1 MMENVTRCIRVQNNK
16 TNRPWNGKPNNRD
29 LMHLI
34 GNNTTQELDSLKVLN
49 NTFLV
54 SKDTL
59 GTGYNQV
66 KGQNLYREVEE
77 ASYTKWIS

>member
-1 MMENVTRCIRVQNNK
+1 MERRIT
-16 TNRPWNGKPNNRD
+16 GD

-34 GNNTTQELDSLKVLN
+34 GNNATQELDSLKVLN

-54 SKDTL
+54 SKRHL

-66 KGQNLYREVEE
+66 KG
-77 ASYTKWIS
+77 KISTGS

>member
-1 MMENVTRCIRVQNNK
+1 MERKSQM
-16 TNRPWNGKPNNRD
+16 GD

-34 GNNTTQELDSLKVLN
+34 GNNATQELDSLKVLN

-54 SKDTL
+54 SKDT

-66 KGQNLYREVEE
+66 KAKSLREV
-77 ASYTKWIS
+77 

>member
-1 MMENVTRCIRVQNNK
+1 MERRK
-16 TNRPWNGKPNNRD
+16 PDNRRFNASNRYY
-29 LMHLI
+29 HS
-34 GNNTTQELDSLKVLN
+34 ELDSLSCL

-66 KGQNLYREVEE
+66 KDKISTEV
-77 ASYTKWIS
+77 